1 MKRLILFFVFIAFCG
16 TPSEGTVNDVQSN
29 NTSNTTTTIVTA
41 TPKQEEIS
49 LYKNSIAEYIDLQN
63 FDSVILK
70 NYKICCRENTYPEN
84 GAKPFGYID
93 IYKDR
98 LFFLANT
105 GELTYFNLDSFD
117 QNDLQIQQSLIE
129 TNIKTITN
137 KYNFYNGFRRIN
149 KEAIFD
155 NIGQNGWG
163 ESFKDILV
171 IDEKL
176 YISFTDQIND
186 KCLKMSIIVGDINLQ
201 YIEFEKLYS
210 TQECIDINTEP
221 YNAQQASGRLLYN
234 ESSNKLFF
242 GVGDFKKFQLPQDS
256 NSEYGKV
263 ISIDL
268 LNNQSQII
276 SMGHRNIQ
284 GMALIDEY
292 TIIATEH
299 GPRGGDEIN
308 IISTNSLENYGWPIS
323 SYGDHYSNYLKE
335 TYASVAPLN
344 KNHEDF
350 GFVEPVFYFTYD
362 EINSNGFSQIIS
374 NYFDPS
380 IDYFVTSLNGRTIY
394 NLKINN
400 ELAELTQFIKTEE
413 RIRDIVFIE
422 KYNFYVLLQED
433 TPKISILL
441 QK

>member
-1 MKRLILFFVFIAFCG
+1 MKRLLIFFVLIAFCG
-16 TPSEGTVNDVQSN
+16 TPSEKNINEVQSN
-29 NTSNTTTTIVTA
+29 NLSKTTITTVSETQI
-41 TPKQEEIS
+41 QEEIS

-70 NYKICCRENTYPEN
+70 NYKICCKDNTYPAN

-93 IYKDR
+93 VYEDR

-105 GELTYFNLDSFD
+105 GELMYSNLDSFD
-117 QNDLQIQQSLIE
+117 QNDLQIPQFLIE

-149 KEAIFD
+149 TEAIYD

-176 YISFTDQIND
+176 YISFTEQINQ

-210 TQECIDINTEP
+210 TQDCIDPNTEP
-221 YNAQQASGRLLYN
+221 YNAQQASGRLLHN

-242 GVGDFKKFQLPQDS
+242 GVGGFKKFQLPQDS
-256 NSEYGKV
+256 KSEYGKV

-268 LNNQSQII
+268 FNNQSQII

-284 GMALIDEY
+284 GMALIDEK

-344 KNHEDF
+344 KNHVDF

-374 NYFDPS
+374 NYFDSS

-400 ELAELTQFIKTEE
+400 ELADLTQFIQTEE
-413 RIRDIVFIE
+413 RIRDIVFVE

>member
-1 MKRLILFFVFIAFCG
+1 MKRLLLFFVLIAFCG
-16 TPSEGTVNDVQSN
+16 MPSKKNVSDVQSV
-29 NTSNTTTTIVTA
+29 NTTNKITTTVDEA
-41 TPKQEEIS
+41 PVQEEIS
-49 LYKNSIAEYIDLQN
+49 LYKNSILEYIDLQN

-70 NYKICCRENTYPEN
+70 NFKICCTDNTYPEN

-93 IYKDR
+93 IYEDK

-105 GELTYFNLDSFD
+105 GELMYSNLDSFV
-117 QNDLQIQQSLIE
+117 QNDLQIPQFLIE

-149 KEAIFD
+149 KEAIYD

-176 YISFTDQIND
+176 YISFTDQINQ
-186 KCLKMSIIVGDINLQ
+186 KCVKMSIIVGDINLQ

-210 TQECIDINTEP
+210 TQDCIDPNTEP

-234 ESSNKLFF
+234 DSSNKLFF
-242 GVGDFKKFQLPQDS
+242 GVGDFKKFQLPQD
-256 NSEYGKV
+256 NKSEYGKI